1 MTMLYFTYECKVD
14 SKGRIL
20 LPSGL
25 KKELSAVLN
34 EGFVIKRSV
43 FFKCLELYPKAKWM
57 KELEIIDGLDK
68 FDEDNLNFIRTHIA
82 WVKPVELDGNGRIQ
96 IPKEFIAFAE
106 IDKNI
111 VISSQ
116 VTKME
121 IWNKSHYDNIV
132 NESAANYGTLAKKVM
147 GGIIKPGE

>member
-1 MTMLYFTYECKVD
+1 MLYFTYECKVD
-14 SKGRIL
+14 AKGRIL

-25 KKELSAVLN
+25 KKELAAVLD
-34 EGFVIKRSV
+34 EGFVIKKSV
-43 FFKCLELYPKAKWM
+43 FFKCLELYPKAKWV

-82 WVKPVELDGNGRIQ
+82 WVKPVELDNNGRIL
-96 IPKEFIAFAE
+96 IPKELLGFAE
-106 IDKNI
+106 IEKDI

-121 IWNKSHYDNIV
+121 IWNKSNYDKIV
-132 NESAANYGTLAKKVM
+132 NDTAANYGNLAKKAM
-147 GGIIKPGE
+147 SSIKKPGE

>member
-1 MTMLYFTYECKVD
+1 MLYFTYECKVD
-14 SKGRIL
+14 AKGRIL

-25 KKELSAVLN
+25 KKELAAVLD
-34 EGFVIKRSV
+34 EGFVIKKSV
-43 FFKCLELYPKAKWM
+43 FFKCLELYPKAKWV

-82 WVKPVELDGNGRIQ
+82 WDKPVELDNNGRIL
-96 IPKEFIAFAE
+96 IPKELLGFAE
-106 IDKNI
+106 IEKDI

-121 IWNKSHYDNIV
+121 IWNK
-132 NESAANYGTLAKKVM
+132 
-147 GGIIKPGE
+147 